1 MPVWLHVKSFRVS
14 VSAGKG
20 SVLHQEN
27 SSIDTGQVDIG
38 KRVGQGVPPGVF
50 WRSQLNLEQPRF
62 LKFNISVQKN
72 ALIGVYGRK
81 GLAPS
86 HTQVSFQFGVFFIG
100 DTFHSDTHPGT
111 HIVSLINSD
120 GLYFTNPYVT
130 EPVDNIYELRSKCKW
145 RKTNQLVNQAATGQS
160 FLLVQRE

>member
-1 MPVWLHVKSFRVS
+1 MIDSAWLHLCQFAPCESFRVS

-27 SSIDTGQVDIG
+27 NSIDTGQVDIG

-86 HTQVSFQFGVFFIG
+86 HTQVS
-100 DTFHSDTHPGT
+100 
-111 HIVSLINSD
+111 
-120 GLYFTNPYVT
+120 
-130 EPVDNIYELRSKCKW
+130 
-145 RKTNQLVNQAATGQS
+145 
-160 FLLVQRE
+160 